1 MRSGIVM
8 ILLAFSSAGPDGLG
22 LALTVR
28 DRAIYIKTILSKGK

>member
-1 MRSGIVM
+1 MRSGVVM
-8 ILLAFSSAGPDGLG
+8 ILLAFSFAGPDGLG